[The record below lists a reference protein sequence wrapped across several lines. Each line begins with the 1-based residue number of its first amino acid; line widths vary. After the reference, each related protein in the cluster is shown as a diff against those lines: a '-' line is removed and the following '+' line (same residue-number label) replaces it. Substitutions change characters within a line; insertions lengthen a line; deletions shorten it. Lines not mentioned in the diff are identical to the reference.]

1 MKGRRTLKVGLIGV
15 ACYAIGLIWMTLHNY
30 LESRN
35 DPSGWIVDRSLYQPP
50 AWLAVAG
57 FLLFAG
63 SVQFWLGA
71 LIARLIA
78 RWRLPS
84 SQARHP

>member
-1 MKGRRTLKVGLIGV
+1 MKLGRTGKIGLIGV
-15 ACYAIGLIWMTLHNY
+15 AGYAIGLIWMMLHNY

-35 DPSGWIVDRSLYQPP
+35 DPPGWIVDRSLYQPP

-63 SVQFWLGA
+63 SVLFWLGGR
-71 LIARLIA
+71 IARLIA

-84 SQARHP
+84 QARQP